1 MNLDNI
7 LINPLES
14 NPADYNIVADILN
27 DDFEK
32 VADFGVNGIDMF
44 AWWVQQDE
52 DFRLFIVNQ
61 FIVVMAQEILTG
73 TAE

>member
-7 LINPLES
+7 VITPLES

-27 DDFEK
+27 DDFVK

-44 AWWVQQDE
+44 SWWVQQDE

-61 FIVVMAQEILTG
+61 FIVVMAQEIYTG
-73 TAE
+73 QAE